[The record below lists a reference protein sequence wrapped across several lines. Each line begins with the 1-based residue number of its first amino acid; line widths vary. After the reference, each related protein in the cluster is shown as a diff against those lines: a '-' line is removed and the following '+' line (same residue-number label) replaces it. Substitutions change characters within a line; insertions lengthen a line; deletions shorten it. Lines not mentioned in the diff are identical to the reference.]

1 MSSCIQEAFLLKDL
15 SSSLS
20 LYLSF
25 CVSLSSSWSPPDE
38 PWCSPR
44 SDDVWY
50 VSGSAQIAEMWLFID
65 DRLTGWRRR
74 RRRQKA
80 TVRSAPDGSDNKDFS
95 QMNFHPKIVL
105 IYALLSLQRRHPHLQ
120 QNYTGHETTP
130 CWNIF
135 CWSFLGKTKRVWPFP
150 GHVHGEFFLCALQ
163 LALCNF
169 DPKNGN
175 FWGKNRALVW
185 LDLHS

>member
-44 SDDVWY
+44 SDNVWY

-74 RRRQKA
+74 RRRRRRRKA
-80 TVRSAPDGSDNKDFS
+80 TVRSAPDGSDNQRVFTLLAFAVRADGSSGAPICWPTFQNKLAFYLCSKSFWDSQLLWDRLRTPSDAKFS
-95 QMNFHPKIVL
+95 QLRSSNTFDIFHSFNNYFPSHTAEAL
-105 IYALLSLQRRHPHLQ
+105 I
-120 QNYTGHETTP
+120 
-130 CWNIF
+130 
-135 CWSFLGKTKRVWPFP
+135 
-150 GHVHGEFFLCALQ
+150 
-163 LALCNF
+163 
-169 DPKNGN
+169 
-175 FWGKNRALVW
+175 
-185 LDLHS
+185 

>member
-74 RRRQKA
+74 RRREKA
-80 TVRSAPDGSDNKDFS
+80 TVRSAPDGSDNECVALYGILTHWDGVTVQLLFPPQSTIISRVETSHLPQKRMGIS
-95 QMNFHPKIVL
+95 QKMIIIIRKLVI
-105 IYALLSLQRRHPHLQ
+105 S
-120 QNYTGHETTP
+120 
-130 CWNIF
+130 
-135 CWSFLGKTKRVWPFP
+135 
-150 GHVHGEFFLCALQ
+150 EF
-163 LALCNF
+163 N
-169 DPKNGN
+169 
-175 FWGKNRALVW
+175 
-185 LDLHS
+185 

>member
-65 DRLTGWRRR
+65 DRLTDWRRR
-74 RRRQKA
+74 RRRKA
-80 TVRSAPDGSDNKDFS
+80 TVRSAPDGSDK
-95 QMNFHPKIVL
+95 
-105 IYALLSLQRRHPHLQ
+105 
-120 QNYTGHETTP
+120 YTA
-130 CWNIF
+130 CWVF
-135 CWSFLGKTKRVWPFP
+135 
-150 GHVHGEFFLCALQ
+150 
-163 LALCNF
+163 LALRHMLYLCICTF
-169 DPKNGN
+169 DTWEYH
-175 FWGKNRALVW
+175 FWYPWTILFSKIYHILGLSGTSSYAVFVYLCICIYVFAH
-185 LDLHS
+185 LTHGSIIFDTL

>member
-65 DRLTGWRRR
+65 DRLTDWRRR
-74 RRRQKA
+74 RRRRRRRKKA
-80 TVRSAPDGSDNKDFS
+80 TVRSAPDGSDNNCQIFS
-95 QMNFHPKIVL
+95 IIVIIPISNGGWVAALSRRSTAVKASVRPPLPSFHQIMMITIVCMRMKRMMMMVMM
-105 IYALLSLQRRHPHLQ
+105 RRRTRLA
-120 QNYTGHETTP
+120 
-130 CWNIF
+130 
-135 CWSFLGKTKRVWPFP
+135 FP
-150 GHVHGEFFLCALQ
+150 S
-163 LALCNF
+163 LCNQVF
-169 DPKNGN
+169 PFFVEINL
-175 FWGKNRALVW
+175 FT
-185 LDLHS
+185 

>member
-74 RRRQKA
+74 RRRREKA
-80 TVRSAPDGSDNKDFS
+80 TVRSAPDGSDNKRAQREKRSKKSVAAEKMQAAGKSCAKATTVKSCELSSTKSSTNKIWSEFPSDTS
-95 QMNFHPKIVL
+95 QIC
-105 IYALLSLQRRHPHLQ
+105 S
-120 QNYTGHETTP
+120 
-130 CWNIF
+130 C
-135 CWSFLGKTKRVWPFP
+135 S
-150 GHVHGEFFLCALQ
+150 
-163 LALCNF
+163 
-169 DPKNGN
+169 
-175 FWGKNRALVW
+175 
-185 LDLHS
+185 